1 MTVAP
6 ITKREGELN
15 IEWIKWGKI
24 TWVNVEKPTTKDI
37 DYLAKNYL
45 FHPLDLEDCLSRIE
59 LPKIDE
65 YENYLF
71 SVLHFPVFHKKA
83 RVTMP
88 NQVSVFIGAD
98 FVVTVHSGDLKPLVK
113 LFKDC
118 QQNERA
124 REDNMARSSGYLLY
138 RILDRLVDYCF
149 PIMNKIIA
157 NVEAAEDRLFSE
169 QARDTVR
176 EISVLRRDIMAY
188 RRIIRHQPAIL
199 KSLEEKDY
207 PFLREDLDV
216 YYGDIGDHVGKLME
230 TLEEY
235 KEIVEGLFDTG
246 DSLSSH
252 RTSEV
257 MKMLTIL
264 GTILLPLLLVASLY
278 GMNVSLPFEDSSL
291 AFTFIIL
298 ISFAISGG
306 MLAYF
311 RLKRWI

>member
-1 MTVAP
+1 MVG
-6 ITKREGELN
+6 KKEEQLN
-15 IEWIKWGKI
+15 VEWIKWGRI
-24 TWVNVEKPTTKDI
+24 TWVNIEKPTPKDI
-37 DYLAKNYL
+37 EYLAENYL
-45 FHPLDLEDCLSRIE
+45 FHPLDLEDCRSKKE

-71 SVLHFPVFHKKA
+71 LVLHFPVFSKEA
-83 RVTMP
+83 RVTTP
-88 NQVSVFIGAD
+88 SQVSIFIGGD
-98 FVVTVHSGDLKPLVK
+98 YVVTVHPGDLKPLSK
-113 LFKDC
+113 LFNDC

-149 PIMNKIIA
+149 PITNKIIA

-169 QARDTVR
+169 VTRDTVQ
-176 EISVLRRDIMAY
+176 EISLLGRDIMAY
-188 RRIIRHQPAIL
+188 RRIVRPQPAIL

-216 YYGDIGDHVGKLME
+216 YFGDIGDHIGKIIE
-230 TLEEY
+230 TLDEY
-235 KEIVEGLFDTG
+235 KEVVEGLYKSN
-246 DSLSSH
+246 DSLFSH

-278 GMNVSLPFEDSSL
+278 GMNVPLPFEDSSL

-298 ISFAISGG
+298 ISLLISGG
-306 MLAYF
+306 MLFYF
-311 RLKRWI
+311 RFKRWI

>member
-6 ITKREGELN
+6 ITKREDELN

-37 DYLAKNYL
+37 DYLAQNYR
-45 FHPLDLEDCLSRIE
+45 FHYLDLEDCLSRIE

-71 SVLHFPVFHKKA
+71 LVLHFPVFSKEA

-88 NQVSVFIGAD
+88 SQISVFIGAD
-98 FVVTVHSGDLKPLVK
+98 YVVTVHGGDLKPLVN

-124 REDNMARSSGYLLY
+124 REENMARSSGYLLY

-157 NVEAAEDRLFSE
+157 NVETAEDRLFSD

-188 RRIIRHQPAIL
+188 RRITRHQPAIF
-199 KSLEEKDY
+199 KSLEEEDY
-207 PFLREDLDV
+207 PFLKEDLDV
-216 YYGDIGDHVGKLME
+216 YFGDIGDHIGKIRE

-235 KEIVEGLFDTG
+235 KEVVEGLFDTS
-246 DSLSSH
+246 DSLFSH
-252 RTSEV
+252 RTGET

-264 GTILLPLLLVASLY
+264 GTILLPLLLVASLF
-278 GMNVSLPFEDSSL
+278 GMNVPVPFDKSSW
-291 AFTFIIL
+291 TFACIIL
-298 ISFAISGG
+298 ITLALSGG